1 MTSLRLAKLWFAI
14 GAACLSCVPRSWG
27 SQDVAGARAPSA
39 VLDYLEEHL
48 EQHKQEIV
56 DIVSIPSISALPEHL
71 PDVEKCA
78 DWIVARTT
86 KAGLENAKK
95 LPTGAHPVVYADWLH
110 AKKGAA
116 TVLIYAHYDVQPVDP
131 LDLWNYPPFEP
142 KWTKEDTLLGRGASD
157 DKGSGLMGPIWAV
170 EAVLRTMGTL
180 PVNVKF
186 LFEGQEEI
194 MSPNMPEF
202 LAQHKATF
210 ACDYIFISDGSQP
223 GPDLGGVPLGLRGIV
238 GLEVSVRTA
247 AGDLHSGTWGGSI
260 RNAAHVI
267 ADLASSLHHENGTI
281 AVQGYYDQVRSLK
294 PEERTVIDSYEF
306 DEDAE
311 AKSESVTLFGEAGAS
326 TLERRWVRPT
336 IDVVGMWTGFQG
348 NGIKTAI
355 PSRASLKITSRL
367 VPFQN
372 AHECFSLIEAH
383 VKKHVPEGVSFEI
396 HSLANGNDPALMPR
410 NSVSQMA
417 ASYVLK
423 ALYGKDPVFLYYGGS
438 IPIVSLL
445 SKMLKREP
453 TILAFGLDGLNIHAP
468 NEFYPLKQ
476 LVESRIAYAHLL
488 FEVAAQ
494 HGASAEH
501 DATEL

>member
-1 MTSLRLAKLWFAI
+1 MCGADDIAI
-14 GAACLSCVPRSWG
+14 YVC
-27 SQDVAGARAPSA
+27 Q
-39 VLDYLEEHL
+39 
-48 EQHKQEIV
+48 
-56 DIVSIPSISALPEHL
+56 
-71 PDVEKCA
+71 
-78 DWIVARTT
+78 
-86 KAGLENAKK
+86 
-95 LPTGAHPVVYADWLH
+95 
-110 AKKGAA
+110 
-116 TVLIYAHYDVQPVDP
+116 
-131 LDLWNYPPFEP
+131 
-142 KWTKEDTLLGRGASD
+142 
-157 DKGSGLMGPIWAV
+157 
-170 EAVLRTMGTL
+170 
-180 PVNVKF
+180 
-186 LFEGQEEI
+186 
-194 MSPNMPEF
+194 
-202 LAQHKATF
+202 
-210 ACDYIFISDGSQP
+210 
-223 GPDLGGVPLGLRGIV
+223 
-238 GLEVSVRTA
+238 
-247 AGDLHSGTWGGSI
+247 GTWGGSI

-453 TILAFGLDGLNIHAP
+453 TILAFGLDGLNVRSACCMLSSVGAGAVLLYDLFPLVRADSRTERVLPAEAAGGVAHCVRAP
-468 NEFYPLKQ
+468 A
-476 LVESRIAYAHLL
+476 VRGGR
-488 FEVAAQ
+488 AAR
-494 HGASAEH
+494 GVGRA
-501 DATEL
+501 